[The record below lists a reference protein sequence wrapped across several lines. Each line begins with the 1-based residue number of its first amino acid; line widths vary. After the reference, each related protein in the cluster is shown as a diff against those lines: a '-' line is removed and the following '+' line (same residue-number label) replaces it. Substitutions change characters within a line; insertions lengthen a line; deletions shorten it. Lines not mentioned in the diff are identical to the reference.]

1 MYPSQQDSS
10 ASKRQGIPQQ
20 QQLPGNPP
28 TQHYYQPYPA
38 TNPYYGTI
46 QQTYPSRPT
55 SVTIPSTSAT
65 SVPSVLQSTVSQGGV
80 SSNDAKNPLN
90 RPSATSYPSSYGL
103 PPLYNT
109 GLQSHQQQQPQ
120 QAQVQIQAT
129 MGNQQAQQLQQQAQ
143 QLSHQPRH
151 DVISYQATGS
161 HHNQYQ
167 FSNKE
172 IVIDNHGVSVL
183 AYKISQTIPI
193 PPFANIE
200 PTKKS
205 MKAQQPKRSRRKS
218 KFTKEQDELIINMK
232 KAGKSWVEIAEVAGV
247 GTYLAARNRYQVLI
261 GQQGGGNSEC
271 GPDDVLALREL
282 IDEGEIEKM
291 KYLSKEFEKSTGK
304 PYDYKQIRELL
315 RYLFWKDPGNFDVD
329 ESYLTELMRLQEEQ
343 RNLDAIKEGSSTTS
357 GSFMSSSN
365 PQQQT
370 TTNQMMTGTIQQ
382 TTQYMAGTSQQQSL
396 QYPQAG
402 PAK

>member
-1 MYPSQQDSS
+1 MYPNQQDSS

-20 QQLPGNPP
+20 QQLPGNPS

-46 QQTYPSRPT
+46 QQPYPSRPT
-55 SVTIPSTSAT
+55 SVTIPASSSTSI
-65 SVPSVLQSTVSQGGV
+65 PSVLQSNVQQSGQAVGV
-80 SSNDAKNPLN
+80 TSNDAKNPLN
-90 RPSATSYPSSYGL
+90 RTIATSYPSSYGL

-109 GLQSHQQQQPQ
+109 GIQSQQPQ

-129 MGNQQAQQLQQQAQ
+129 MGNQQQQQLQQQAQ
-143 QLSHQPRH
+143 QPVQQQLPPQPRH
-151 DVISYQATGS
+151 DIISYQAAAP

-183 AYKISQTIPI
+183 AYKISQAIPI

-282 IDEGEIEKM
+282 VDEGEIEKM
-291 KYLSKEFEKSTGK
+291 KYLSKEFEKSTV
-304 PYDYKQIRELL
+304 I
-315 RYLFWKDPGNFDVD
+315 
-329 ESYLTELMRLQEEQ
+329 
-343 RNLDAIKEGSSTTS
+343 
-357 GSFMSSSN
+357 
-365 PQQQT
+365 
-370 TTNQMMTGTIQQ
+370 
-382 TTQYMAGTSQQQSL
+382 
-396 QYPQAG
+396 
-402 PAK
+402 